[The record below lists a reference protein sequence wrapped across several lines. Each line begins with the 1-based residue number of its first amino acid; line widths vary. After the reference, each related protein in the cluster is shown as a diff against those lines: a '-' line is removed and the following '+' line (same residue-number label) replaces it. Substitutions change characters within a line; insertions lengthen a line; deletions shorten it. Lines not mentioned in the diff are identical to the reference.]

1 MISVRLAPADLA
13 RVRFV
18 ERPHP
23 VGAAVL
29 ACQAL
34 RDPSVAALLPALADR
49 GASVAS
55 ALRPLWHLL
64 PARGRL
70 PDFLTPY
77 DGLDSVEVG
86 IEAIRATPRRRIRAE
101 LAQVYARMPT
111 SPWRRRLAA
120 GDRDVLDVLTA
131 ALRRF
136 FDAVLAPDWTNLTA
150 AHRHRVARAAQT
162 YALSGVDGLLAG
174 LHPSIRW
181 RRPVLEI
188 RSWWSADL
196 PGTGHGLLLMP
207 DPLAGPRPRVL
218 VEPGRPVL
226 LVYPAALPASVHPR
240 PSGVDPLTRL
250 LGGTRAA
257 VLRRIGE
264 PGRHTTTSLGDD
276 VGISVSSASE
286 HTAALRAAG
295 LVDTVRAGRAV
306 VHRLTPLG
314 LYLLARAQDVG

>member
-1 MISVRLAPADLA
+1 
-13 RVRFV
+13 
-18 ERPHP
+18 
-23 VGAAVL
+23 
-29 ACQAL
+29 
-34 RDPSVAALLPALADR
+34 
-49 GASVAS
+49 
-55 ALRPLWHLL
+55 
-64 PARGRL
+64 
-70 PDFLTPY
+70 
-77 DGLDSVEVG
+77 
-86 IEAIRATPRRRIRAE
+86 
-101 LAQVYARMPT
+101 
-111 SPWRRRLAA
+111 
-120 GDRDVLDVLTA
+120 VLDVLVA

-136 FDAVLAPDWTNLTA
+136 FDAVLAPDWAYLTA
-150 AHRHRVARAAQT
+150 AYRQRVFGVGQT

-181 RRPVLEI
+181 SAPVLHVD
-188 RSWWSADL
+188 SWWSADL
-196 PGTGHGLLLMP
+196 PGTGEGLLLMP

-226 LVYPAALPASVHPR
+226 LVYPAAPPAPTR
-240 PSGVDPLTRL
+240 PDPSGVDPLARL

-264 PGRHTTTSLGDD
+264 PGRHTTTTLADD

-314 LYLLARAQDVG
+314 QHLLTGGQGAGG